1 MVETAELLLSE
12 RSMSKETESIIMKSI
27 AICFK
32 PFLKPE
38 EAMIYCNLGNT
49 QLNKRC
55 AEFGIYKTPTG
66 YYKRDDLDLIL
77 AGGPTKYETA
87 LRAEGRI

>member
-1 MVETAELLLSE
+1 MTETAELLLSK
-12 RSMSKETESIIMKSI
+12 RNLFKDTESIMMKAI

-38 EAMIYCNLGNT
+38 EAMIYCNLGHT

-55 AEFGIYKTPTG
+55 MEFGIFKTPTG
-66 YYKRDDLDLIL
+66 YYKREDLDLIL
-77 AGGPTKYETA
+77 SGGPTKYETA
-87 LRAEGRI
+87 LKADGRI